1 MIGNFRQNVQNLL
14 ILWLSYCSA
23 NLYKL
28 PLGELSEFTN
38 TNIIRKVQIRI
49 NNTVIHTLFYN
60 PRKKIVGPNNKPK
73 SIALQME
80 NQAEPGLCIP
90 YDVCP
95 AEGDFLRPVRRR
107 HSDQEGLHC
116 DHEEICPAEDV
127 GEEKLVCSGLLSA
140 WIYRWVGLAIFLFC
154 LLSMSA

>member
-1 MIGNFRQNVQNLL
+1 
-14 ILWLSYCSA
+14 
-23 NLYKL
+23 
-28 PLGELSEFTN
+28 
-38 TNIIRKVQIRI
+38 
-49 NNTVIHTLFYN
+49 
-60 PRKKIVGPNNKPK
+60 
-73 SIALQME
+73 ME

-140 WIYRWVGLAIFLFC
+140 WIYRWVGLAIFFFVCYLCRPDFIFLLFKRFMVNYNMIY
-154 LLSMSA
+154 SF